1 MSCDF
6 HEWDIGMLEGSYA
19 NYIKILHKDF
29 EFVLD
34 FDQYYPENKEAELS
48 IWVVTSP
55 FKARAFLT
63 ILKESI
69 ATYER
74 AYGAVDKDEAL

>member
-48 IWVVTSP
+48 I
-55 FKARAFLT
+55 
-63 ILKESI
+63 
-69 ATYER
+69 
-74 AYGAVDKDEAL
+74 